1 MSKKC
6 LKCGCDMNETSA
18 SDYCYN
24 CMKSTNPTLVVKDQ
38 SQQQGGVSKGN
49 TTRRAEAILSLIA
62 QAILIVGIIASI
74 ILLLVGA
81 YMLLNVSEHNK
92 ELGMLLL
99 IYILYILPISITTW
113 GVLNVVCNISY
124 NLYAINK
131 KMK

>member
-24 CMKSTNPTLVVKDQ
+24 CMKSTNPTLVEKVQ
-38 SQQQGGVSKGN
+38 NQQEEGVSKGN

-74 ILLLVGA
+74 ILLFVGA
-81 YMLLNVSEHNK
+81 YMLLNMSEHNK
-92 ELGMLLL
+92 ELGILLL

-113 GVLNVVCNISY
+113 GILKVICNISN
-124 NLYAINK
+124 NLYEINK
-131 KMK
+131 NTK

>member
-6 LKCGCDMNETSA
+6 LKCGCDLSN
-18 SDYCYN
+18 DNILYCPKCCDELY
-24 CMKSTNPTLVVKDQ
+24 KPHKQEVVDKEDI
-38 SQQQGGVSKGN
+38 
-49 TTRRAEAILSLIA
+49 TRRAEAILSLIA
-62 QAILIVGIIASI
+62 QAILIVGIIASS

>member
-6 LKCGCDMNETSA
+6 LKCGCDLSN
-18 SDYCYN
+18 DNILYCPKCCDELY
-24 CMKSTNPTLVVKDQ
+24 KPHKQEVVDKEDI
-38 SQQQGGVSKGN
+38 
-49 TTRRAEAILSLIA
+49 TRRAEAILSLIA

>member
-6 LKCGCDMNETSA
+6 LKCGCDLSN
-18 SDYCYN
+18 DNILYCPKCCDELY
-24 CMKSTNPTLVVKDQ
+24 KPHKQEVVDKEDI
-38 SQQQGGVSKGN
+38 
-49 TTRRAEAILSLIA
+49 TRRAEAILSLIA

-113 GVLNVVCNISY
+113 GVLNVVRNISY